1 MCNYP
6 KNKLTKFILVEKF
19 FTFCNKKILKIFQNN
34 LNIFVNKLRIMVQ
47 LQCKNKI
54 EIQFGNIYH
63 FL

>member
-1 MCNYP
+1 MSIG
-6 KNKLTKFILVEKF
+6 KKQSAF

-54 EIQFGNIYH
+54 EIEFGKIYH